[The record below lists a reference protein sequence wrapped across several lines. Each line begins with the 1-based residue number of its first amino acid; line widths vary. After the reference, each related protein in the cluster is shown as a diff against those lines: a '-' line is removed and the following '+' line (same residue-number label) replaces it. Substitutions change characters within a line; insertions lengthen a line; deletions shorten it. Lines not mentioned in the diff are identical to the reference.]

1 MLLRVDLWIAAE
13 QVIFIAGMLSDCTFT
28 PTNLA
33 LVFGLRERSSWFDV
47 VIGCKQTDTRARY
60 RLEYIYL

>member
-47 VIGCKQTDTRARY
+47 VIGCKRARY